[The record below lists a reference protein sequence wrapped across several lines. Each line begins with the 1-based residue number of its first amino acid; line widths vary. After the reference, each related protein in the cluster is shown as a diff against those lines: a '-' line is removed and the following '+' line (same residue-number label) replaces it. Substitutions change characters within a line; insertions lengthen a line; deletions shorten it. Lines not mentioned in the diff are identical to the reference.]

1 MSWTRAELKTRAKAA
16 VKMYYWKM
24 VLVAFI
30 LSMIGGGAS
39 SVGSRS
45 TSDNS
50 AGSGARSMFE
60 GINMQ
65 AAMIAVIIV
74 LVVVVIALALSIF
87 VFNVLE
93 VGCRGFFSRSMTED
107 PELGLIA
114 DGFTKNYWNC
124 VKTQFLKSLFIGLWS
139 LLFVIPGVIKAYE
152 YRMVPYLLA
161 EHPEMS
167 SGEIFARSK
176 EMMQGNKWDTFVL
189 DISFVGWVLLSGI
202 TLGILYIFWVGP
214 YIAATDAALYHRISG
229 KDTYGNGGYGNY
241 AGYDQNGYTQ
251 NGQAQNGYGQN
262 GYTQNSQAQDGYGQ
276 NGQAQNGYGQNGQAQ
291 NGYGQNGY
299 TQNGQAQNDY
309 NRNSYG
315 QNGQAQN
322 GYEQNDYTR
331 NNQTQG
337 GYDQNGY
344 DQNGQNPTNGKSNSG
359 YDQKYFSDN

>member
-1 MSWTRAELKTRAKAA
+1 MSWTRAELKIRAKAA

-45 TSDNS
+45 ASDNS
-50 AGSGARSMFE
+50 AGSGASSMFE

-65 AAMIAVIIV
+65 VAMIAVIIV
-74 LVVVVIALALSIF
+74 LVVVVIALALSVF

-114 DGFTKNYWNC
+114 DGFTQNYWNC

-262 GYTQNSQAQDGYGQ
+262 G
-276 NGQAQNGYGQNGQAQ
+276 
-291 NGYGQNGY
+291 
-299 TQNGQAQNDY
+299 QAQNDY

-322 GYEQNDYTR
+322 DYEQNGYTR

-344 DQNGQNPTNGKSNSG
+344 DQNGQNPTNGTSNSG

>member
-1 MSWTRAELKTRAKAA
+1 MSWTRAELKIRAKAA

-24 VLVAFI
+24 VLVALI

-45 TSDNS
+45 ASDNS
-50 AGSGARSMFE
+50 AGSGASSMFE

-65 AAMIAVIIV
+65 VAMIAVIIV
-74 LVVVVIALALSIF
+74 LVVVVIALALSVF

-114 DGFTKNYWNC
+114 DGFTQNYWNC

-262 GYTQNSQAQDGYGQ
+262 G
-276 NGQAQNGYGQNGQAQ
+276 
-291 NGYGQNGY
+291 
-299 TQNGQAQNDY
+299 QAQNDY

-322 GYEQNDYTR
+322 DYKENGYEQNSYTR

-344 DQNGQNPTNGKSNSG
+344 EQNGQNPTNGTSNSG

>member
-74 LVVVVIALALSIF
+74 LVVVVIALALSVF

-241 AGYDQNGYTQ
+241 AGYEQNGYTQ
-251 NGQAQNGYGQN
+251 NGQAQN
-262 GYTQNSQAQDGYGQ
+262 GYGQ

-291 NGYGQNGY
+291 NGYGQNG
-299 TQNGQAQNDY
+299 QAQNG
-309 NRNSYG
+309 YG

-322 GYEQNDYTR
+322 GYGQNGQAQNDYEQNGYTR

-344 DQNGQNPTNGKSNSG
+344 DQNGQNPTNGTSNSG

>member
-1 MSWTRAELKTRAKAA
+1 MSWTRAELKIRAKAA

-24 VLVAFI
+24 VLVALI

-39 SVGSRS
+39 GVGSRS
-45 TSDNS
+45 ASDNS
-50 AGSGARSMFE
+50 AGSGASSMFE

-65 AAMIAVIIV
+65 VAMIAVIIV
-74 LVVVVIALALSIF
+74 LVVVVIALALSVF

-114 DGFTKNYWNC
+114 DGFTQNYWNC

-251 NGQAQNGYGQN
+251 NGYDQN
-262 GYTQNSQAQDGYGQ
+262 GYTQ
-276 NGQAQNGYGQNGQAQ
+276 NGQAQNGYG
-291 NGYGQNGY
+291 
-299 TQNGQAQNDY
+299 QNGQAQNDY

-315 QNGQAQN
+315 QNGQTQNDYNEN
-322 GYEQNDYTR
+322 GYEQNSYTR

-344 DQNGQNPTNGKSNSG
+344 DQNGQNPTNGTSNSG

>member
-1 MSWTRAELKTRAKAA
+1 MSWTRAELKIRAKAA

-24 VLVAFI
+24 VLVALI

-45 TSDNS
+45 ASDNS
-50 AGSGARSMFE
+50 AGSGASSMFE

-65 AAMIAVIIV
+65 VAMIAVIIV
-74 LVVVVIALALSIF
+74 LVVVVIALALSVF

-114 DGFTKNYWNC
+114 DGFTQNYWNC

-262 GYTQNSQAQDGYGQ
+262 G
-276 NGQAQNGYGQNGQAQ
+276 
-291 NGYGQNGY
+291 
-299 TQNGQAQNDY
+299 QAQNDY
-309 NRNSYG
+309 NE
-315 QNGQAQN
+315 N
-322 GYEQNDYTR
+322 GYEQNSYTR

-344 DQNGQNPTNGKSNSG
+344 EQNGQNPTNGTSNSG

>member
-1 MSWTRAELKTRAKAA
+1 MSWTRAELKIRAKAA

-24 VLVAFI
+24 VLVALI

-39 SVGSRS
+39 GVGSRS
-45 TSDNS
+45 ASDNS
-50 AGSGARSMFE
+50 AGSGASSMFE

-65 AAMIAVIIV
+65 VAMIAVIIV
-74 LVVVVIALALSIF
+74 LVVVVIALALSVF

-114 DGFTKNYWNC
+114 DGFTQNYWNC

-241 AGYDQNGYTQ
+241 AGYDQNG
-251 NGQAQNGYGQN
+251 QAQNGYG
-262 GYTQNSQAQDGYGQ
+262 
-276 NGQAQNGYGQNGQAQ
+276 
-291 NGYGQNGY
+291 
-299 TQNGQAQNDY
+299 QNGQAQNDY

-315 QNGQAQN
+315 QNGQTQNDYNEN
-322 GYEQNDYTR
+322 GYEQNSYTR

-344 DQNGQNPTNGKSNSG
+344 DQNGQNPTNGTSNSG

>member
-24 VLVAFI
+24 VLVALI

-45 TSDNS
+45 ASDNS

-65 AAMIAVIIV
+65 VAMIAVIIV
-74 LVVVVIALALSIF
+74 LVVVVIALALSVF

-114 DGFTKNYWNC
+114 DGFTQNYWNC

-202 TLGILYIFWVGP
+202 TFGILYIFWVGP

-262 GYTQNSQAQDGYGQ
+262 GQV
-276 NGQAQNGYGQNGQAQ
+276 
-291 NGYGQNGY
+291 
-299 TQNGQAQNDY
+299 QNDY
-309 NRNSYG
+309 E
-315 QNGQAQN
+315 QNG
-322 GYEQNDYTR
+322 YTR

-344 DQNGQNPTNGKSNSG
+344 EQNGQNPTNGTSNSG

>member
-1 MSWTRAELKTRAKAA
+1 MSWTRAELKIRAKAA

-45 TSDNS
+45 ASDNS
-50 AGSGARSMFE
+50 AGSGASSMFE

-65 AAMIAVIIV
+65 VAMIAVIIV
-74 LVVVVIALALSIF
+74 LVVVVIALALSVF

-114 DGFTKNYWNC
+114 DGFTQNYWNC

-262 GYTQNSQAQDGYGQ
+262 G
-276 NGQAQNGYGQNGQAQ
+276 
-291 NGYGQNGY
+291 
-299 TQNGQAQNDY
+299 QAQNDY

-315 QNGQAQN
+315 KNGQVQN
-322 GYEQNDYTR
+322 DYEQNGYTR

-344 DQNGQNPTNGKSNSG
+344 DQNGQNPTNGTSNSG

>member
-1 MSWTRAELKTRAKAA
+1 MSWTRAELKIRAKAA

-24 VLVAFI
+24 VLVALI

-39 SVGSRS
+39 GVGSRS
-45 TSDNS
+45 ASDNS
-50 AGSGARSMFE
+50 AGSGASSMFE

-65 AAMIAVIIV
+65 VAMIAVIIV
-74 LVVVVIALALSIF
+74 LVVVVIALAFSVF

-114 DGFTKNYWNC
+114 DGFTQNYWNC

-262 GYTQNSQAQDGYGQ
+262 GQE
-276 NGQAQNGYGQNGQAQ
+276 
-291 NGYGQNGY
+291 
-299 TQNGQAQNDY
+299 
-309 NRNSYG
+309 
-315 QNGQAQN
+315 QN
-322 GYEQNDYTR
+322 GYEQNGYTR

-344 DQNGQNPTNGKSNSG
+344 DQNSQNPTNGKSNSG

>member
-1 MSWTRAELKTRAKAA
+1 MSWTRAELKIRAKAA

-24 VLVAFI
+24 VLVALI

-39 SVGSRS
+39 GVGSRS
-45 TSDNS
+45 ASDNS
-50 AGSGARSMFE
+50 AGSGASSMFE

-65 AAMIAVIIV
+65 VAMIAVIIV
-74 LVVVVIALALSIF
+74 LVVVVIALALSVF

-114 DGFTKNYWNC
+114 DGFTQNYWNC

-251 NGQAQNGYGQN
+251 NGQAQNGY
-262 GYTQNSQAQDGYGQ
+262 
-276 NGQAQNGYGQNGQAQ
+276 
-291 NGYGQNGY
+291 
-299 TQNGQAQNDY
+299 

-315 QNGQAQN
+315 QNGQTQN
-322 GYEQNDYTR
+322 DYEQNDYTR

-344 DQNGQNPTNGKSNSG
+344 DQNGQNPTNGTSNSG

>member
-1 MSWTRAELKTRAKAA
+1 
-16 VKMYYWKM
+16 
-24 VLVAFI
+24 
-30 LSMIGGGAS
+30 
-39 SVGSRS
+39 
-45 TSDNS
+45 
-50 AGSGARSMFE
+50 MFE

-65 AAMIAVIIV
+65 VAMIAVIIV
-74 LVVVVIALALSIF
+74 LVVVVIALALSVF

-114 DGFTKNYWNC
+114 DGFTQNYWNC

-202 TLGILYIFWVGP
+202 TFGILYIFWVGP

-262 GYTQNSQAQDGYGQ
+262 G
-276 NGQAQNGYGQNGQAQ
+276 QAQNDYNRNSYG
-291 NGYGQNGY
+291 
-299 TQNGQAQNDY
+299 QNGQAQNDY

-315 QNGQAQN
+315 QNGQTQNDYNEN
-322 GYEQNDYTR
+322 GYEQNSYTR

-344 DQNGQNPTNGKSNSG
+344 DQNGQNPTNGTSNSG

>member
-1 MSWTRAELKTRAKAA
+1 MSWTRAELKIRAKAA

-24 VLVAFI
+24 VLVALI

-39 SVGSRS
+39 GVGSRS
-45 TSDNS
+45 ASDNS
-50 AGSGARSMFE
+50 AGSGASSMFE

-65 AAMIAVIIV
+65 VAMIAVIIV
-74 LVVVVIALALSIF
+74 PVVVVIALALSVF

-114 DGFTKNYWNC
+114 DGFTQNYWNC

-262 GYTQNSQAQDGYGQ
+262 G
-276 NGQAQNGYGQNGQAQ
+276 
-291 NGYGQNGY
+291 
-299 TQNGQAQNDY
+299 QAQNDY

-315 QNGQAQN
+315 QNGQVQN
-322 GYEQNDYTR
+322 DYEQNGYTR

-344 DQNGQNPTNGKSNSG
+344 EQNGQNPTNGTSNSG

>member
-24 VLVAFI
+24 VLVALI

-39 SVGSRS
+39 GVGSRS
-45 TSDNS
+45 ANDNS
-50 AGSGARSMFE
+50 AGSGASSMFE

-65 AAMIAVIIV
+65 VAMIAVIIV
-74 LVVVVIALALSIF
+74 LVVVVIALALSVF

-114 DGFTKNYWNC
+114 DGFTQNYWNC

-262 GYTQNSQAQDGYGQ
+262 G
-276 NGQAQNGYGQNGQAQ
+276 
-291 NGYGQNGY
+291 
-299 TQNGQAQNDY
+299 QAQNDY

-315 QNGQAQN
+315 QNGQVQN
-322 GYEQNDYTR
+322 DYEQNGYTR

-344 DQNGQNPTNGKSNSG
+344 DQNGYEQNGQNPTNGTSNSG

>member
-24 VLVAFI
+24 VLVALI

-45 TSDNS
+45 ASDNS

-65 AAMIAVIIV
+65 VAMIAVIIV
-74 LVVVVIALALSIF
+74 LVVVVIALALSVF

-114 DGFTKNYWNC
+114 DGFTQNYWNC

-152 YRMVPYLLA
+152 YHMVPYLLA

-202 TLGILYIFWVGP
+202 TFGVLYIFWVGP

-251 NGQAQNGYGQN
+251 NGQAQN
-262 GYTQNSQAQDGYGQ
+262 
-276 NGQAQNGYGQNGQAQ
+276 
-291 NGYGQNGY
+291 
-299 TQNGQAQNDY
+299 DY

-315 QNGQAQN
+315 QNGQVQN
-322 GYEQNDYTR
+322 DYEQNGYTR

-344 DQNGQNPTNGKSNSG
+344 EQNGQNPTNGTSNSG

>member
-1 MSWTRAELKTRAKAA
+1 MSWTRAELKIRAKAA

-45 TSDNS
+45 ASDNS
-50 AGSGARSMFE
+50 AGSGASSMFE

-65 AAMIAVIIV
+65 VAMIAVIIV
-74 LVVVVIALALSIF
+74 LVVVVIALALSVF

-114 DGFTKNYWNC
+114 DGFTQNYWNC

-161 EHPEMS
+161 EYPEMS

-262 GYTQNSQAQDGYGQ
+262 G
-276 NGQAQNGYGQNGQAQ
+276 QAQNE
-291 NGYGQNGY
+291 
-299 TQNGQAQNDY
+299 Y

-315 QNGQAQN
+315 QNGQTQNDYNEN
-322 GYEQNDYTR
+322 GYEQNSYTR

-344 DQNGQNPTNGKSNSG
+344 DQNGQNPTNGTSNSG

>member
-24 VLVAFI
+24 VLVALI

-45 TSDNS
+45 ASDNS
-50 AGSGARSMFE
+50 AGSGASSMFE

-65 AAMIAVIIV
+65 VAMIAVIIV
-74 LVVVVIALALSIF
+74 LVVVVIALALSVF

-114 DGFTKNYWNC
+114 DGFTQNYWNC

-251 NGQAQNGYGQN
+251 NGQAQNG
-262 GYTQNSQAQDGYGQ
+262 QAQNGYGQ
-276 NGQAQNGYGQNGQAQ
+276 NDQAQNGYGQNGQAQ
-291 NGYGQNGY
+291 N
-299 TQNGQAQNDY
+299 DY
-309 NRNSYG
+309 NE
-315 QNGQAQN
+315 N
-322 GYEQNDYTR
+322 GYEQNSYTR

-344 DQNGQNPTNGKSNSG
+344 EQNGQNPTNGTSNSG

>member
-1 MSWTRAELKTRAKAA
+1 MSWTRAELKIRAKAA

-45 TSDNS
+45 ASDNS
-50 AGSGARSMFE
+50 AGSGASSMFE

-65 AAMIAVIIV
+65 VAMIAVIIV
-74 LVVVVIALALSIF
+74 LVVVVIALALSVF

-114 DGFTKNYWNC
+114 DGFTQNYWNC

-161 EHPEMS
+161 EYPEMS

-262 GYTQNSQAQDGYGQ
+262 G
-276 NGQAQNGYGQNGQAQ
+276 
-291 NGYGQNGY
+291 
-299 TQNGQAQNDY
+299 QAQNDY

-322 GYEQNDYTR
+322 DYNENGYEQNSYTR

-344 DQNGQNPTNGKSNSG
+344 EQNGQNPTNGTSNSG

>member
-1 MSWTRAELKTRAKAA
+1 MSWTRAELKIRAKAA

-24 VLVAFI
+24 VLVALI

-45 TSDNS
+45 ASDNS
-50 AGSGARSMFE
+50 AGSGASSMFE

-65 AAMIAVIIV
+65 VAMIAVIIV
-74 LVVVVIALALSIF
+74 LVVVVIALALSVF

-114 DGFTKNYWNC
+114 DGFTQNYWNC
-124 VKTQFLKSLFIGLWS
+124 MKTQFLKSLFIGLWS

-262 GYTQNSQAQDGYGQ
+262 G
-276 NGQAQNGYGQNGQAQ
+276 
-291 NGYGQNGY
+291 
-299 TQNGQAQNDY
+299 QAQNDY

-322 GYEQNDYTR
+322 DYNENGYEQNSYTR

-344 DQNGQNPTNGKSNSG
+344 EQNGQNPTNGTSNSG

>member
-1 MSWTRAELKTRAKAA
+1 MSWTRAELKIRAKAA

-45 TSDNS
+45 ASDNS
-50 AGSGARSMFE
+50 AGSGASSMFE

-65 AAMIAVIIV
+65 VAMIAVIIV
-74 LVVVVIALALSIF
+74 LVVVVIALALSVF

-114 DGFTKNYWNC
+114 DGFTQNYWNC

-214 YIAATDAALYHRISG
+214 YIAAKDAALYHRISG

-262 GYTQNSQAQDGYGQ
+262 G
-276 NGQAQNGYGQNGQAQ
+276 
-291 NGYGQNGY
+291 
-299 TQNGQAQNDY
+299 QAQNDY

-315 QNGQAQN
+315 QNGQVQN
-322 GYEQNDYTR
+322 DYEQNGYTR

-344 DQNGQNPTNGKSNSG
+344 DQNGQNPTNGTSNSG

>member
-24 VLVAFI
+24 VLVALI

-45 TSDNS
+45 ASDNS

-65 AAMIAVIIV
+65 VAMIAVIIV
-74 LVVVVIALALSIF
+74 LVVVVIALALSVF

-114 DGFTKNYWNC
+114 DGFTQNYWNC

-214 YIAATDAALYHRISG
+214 YIAATDAVLYHRISG

-251 NGQAQNGYGQN
+251 NGQAQNGY
-262 GYTQNSQAQDGYGQ
+262 
-276 NGQAQNGYGQNGQAQ
+276 
-291 NGYGQNGY
+291 

-315 QNGQAQN
+315 QNGQVQN
-322 GYEQNDYTR
+322 DYEQNGYTR

-344 DQNGQNPTNGKSNSG
+344 EQNGQNPTNGTSNSG

>member
-1 MSWTRAELKTRAKAA
+1 MSWTRAELKIRAKAA

-24 VLVAFI
+24 VLVALI

-39 SVGSRS
+39 GVGSRS
-45 TSDNS
+45 ASDNS
-50 AGSGARSMFE
+50 AGSGASSMFE

-65 AAMIAVIIV
+65 VAMIAVIIV
-74 LVVVVIALALSIF
+74 LVVVVIALALSVF

-114 DGFTKNYWNC
+114 DGFTQNYWNC

-251 NGQAQNGYGQN
+251 NGQAQN
-262 GYTQNSQAQDGYGQ
+262 
-276 NGQAQNGYGQNGQAQ
+276 
-291 NGYGQNGY
+291 
-299 TQNGQAQNDY
+299 DY

-315 QNGQAQN
+315 QNGQVQN
-322 GYEQNDYTR
+322 DYEQNGYTR

-344 DQNGQNPTNGKSNSG
+344 EQNGQNPTNGTSNSG

>member
-24 VLVAFI
+24 VLVALI
-30 LSMIGGGAS
+30 LSMMGGGAS

-45 TSDNS
+45 ASDNS

-65 AAMIAVIIV
+65 VAMIAVIIV
-74 LVVVVIALALSIF
+74 LVVVVIALALSVF

-114 DGFTKNYWNC
+114 DGFTQNYWNC

-202 TLGILYIFWVGP
+202 TFGILYIFWVGP

-262 GYTQNSQAQDGYGQ
+262 GQV
-276 NGQAQNGYGQNGQAQ
+276 
-291 NGYGQNGY
+291 
-299 TQNGQAQNDY
+299 QNDY
-309 NRNSYG
+309 E
-315 QNGQAQN
+315 QNG
-322 GYEQNDYTR
+322 YTR

-344 DQNGQNPTNGKSNSG
+344 EQNGQNPTNGTSNSG

>member
-262 GYTQNSQAQDGYGQ
+262 G
-276 NGQAQNGYGQNGQAQ
+276 QAQ

-309 NRNSYG
+309 E
-315 QNGQAQN
+315 QNG
-322 GYEQNDYTR
+322 YTR

-344 DQNGQNPTNGKSNSG
+344 EQNGQNPTNGTSNSG

>member
-24 VLVAFI
+24 VLVALI

-74 LVVVVIALALSIF
+74 LVVVVIALALSVF

-189 DISFVGWVLLSGI
+189 DISFVGWVVFSIFSGWDHISQLRMRRFITESAARIPTATEVMAITPVMIRTVIHRTVRHRTVMGRTARHRTVMGRTVRHRTIMNRMVIPGI
-202 TLGILYIFWVGP
+202 TRRRAVTIRTVMTRMVRIRRTAHQTAVMTRSISRIINLG
-214 YIAATDAALYHRISG
+214 AAALS
-229 KDTYGNGGYGNY
+229 
-241 AGYDQNGYTQ
+241 
-251 NGQAQNGYGQN
+251 
-262 GYTQNSQAQDGYGQ
+262 
-276 NGQAQNGYGQNGQAQ
+276 
-291 NGYGQNGY
+291 
-299 TQNGQAQNDY
+299 
-309 NRNSYG
+309 
-315 QNGQAQN
+315 
-322 GYEQNDYTR
+322 
-331 NNQTQG
+331 
-337 GYDQNGY
+337 
-344 DQNGQNPTNGKSNSG
+344 
-359 YDQKYFSDN
+359 

>member
-1 MSWTRAELKTRAKAA
+1 MSWTRAELKIRAKAA

-24 VLVAFI
+24 VLVALI

-39 SVGSRS
+39 GVGSRS
-45 TSDNS
+45 ANDNS
-50 AGSGARSMFE
+50 AGSGASSMFE

-65 AAMIAVIIV
+65 VAMIAVIIV
-74 LVVVVIALALSIF
+74 LVVVVIALALSVF

-114 DGFTKNYWNC
+114 DGFTQNYWNC

-262 GYTQNSQAQDGYGQ
+262 G
-276 NGQAQNGYGQNGQAQ
+276 QAQNDYNRNSYG
-291 NGYGQNGY
+291 
-299 TQNGQAQNDY
+299 QNGQAQNDY

-315 QNGQAQN
+315 QNGQVQN
-322 GYEQNDYTR
+322 DYEQNGYTR

-344 DQNGQNPTNGKSNSG
+344 EQNGQNPTNGTSNSG

>member
-1 MSWTRAELKTRAKAA
+1 MSWTRAELKIRAKAA

-45 TSDNS
+45 ASDNS
-50 AGSGARSMFE
+50 AGSGASSMFE

-65 AAMIAVIIV
+65 VAMIAVIIV
-74 LVVVVIALALSIF
+74 LVVVVIALALSVF

-114 DGFTKNYWNC
+114 DGFTQNYWNC

-262 GYTQNSQAQDGYGQ
+262 D
-276 NGQAQNGYGQNGQAQ
+276 
-291 NGYGQNGY
+291 
-299 TQNGQAQNDY
+299 QAQNDY

-322 GYEQNDYTR
+322 DYEQNDYTR

-344 DQNGQNPTNGKSNSG
+344 DQNGQNPTNGTSNSG

>member
-24 VLVAFI
+24 VLVALI

-45 TSDNS
+45 ASDNS

-65 AAMIAVIIV
+65 VAMIAVIIV
-74 LVVVVIALALSIF
+74 LVVVVIALALSVF

-114 DGFTKNYWNC
+114 DGFTQNYWNC

-202 TLGILYIFWVGP
+202 TFGILYIFWVGP

-229 KDTYGNGGYGNY
+229 KDTYGYGGYGNY

-251 NGQAQNGYGQN
+251 NGYGQN
-262 GYTQNSQAQDGYGQ
+262 GYG
-276 NGQAQNGYGQNGQAQ
+276 
-291 NGYGQNGY
+291 
-299 TQNGQAQNDY
+299 QNGQAQNDY

-315 QNGQAQN
+315 QNGQVQN
-322 GYEQNDYTR
+322 DYEQNGYTR

-344 DQNGQNPTNGKSNSG
+344 EQNGQNPTNGTSNSG

>member
-1 MSWTRAELKTRAKAA
+1 MSWTRAELKIRAKAA

-24 VLVAFI
+24 VLVALI

-39 SVGSRS
+39 GVGSRS
-45 TSDNS
+45 ASDNS
-50 AGSGARSMFE
+50 AGSGASSMFE

-65 AAMIAVIIV
+65 VAMIAVIIV
-74 LVVVVIALALSIF
+74 LVVVVIALALSVF

-114 DGFTKNYWNC
+114 DGFTQNYWNC

-139 LLFVIPGVIKAYE
+139 LFFVIPGVIKAYE

-262 GYTQNSQAQDGYGQ
+262 G
-276 NGQAQNGYGQNGQAQ
+276 
-291 NGYGQNGY
+291 
-299 TQNGQAQNDY
+299 QAQNDY

-322 GYEQNDYTR
+322 DYNENGYEQNSYTR

-344 DQNGQNPTNGKSNSG
+344 EQNGQNPTNGTSNSG

>member
-1 MSWTRAELKTRAKAA
+1 MSWTRAELKIRAKAA

-45 TSDNS
+45 ASDNS
-50 AGSGARSMFE
+50 AGSGASSMFE

-65 AAMIAVIIV
+65 VAMIAVIIV
-74 LVVVVIALALSIF
+74 LVVVVIALALSVF

-114 DGFTKNYWNC
+114 DGFTQNYWNC

-241 AGYDQNGYTQ
+241 ADYDQNSYTQ
-251 NGQAQNGYGQN
+251 NGQAQNGYG
-262 GYTQNSQAQDGYGQ
+262 
-276 NGQAQNGYGQNGQAQ
+276 
-291 NGYGQNGY
+291 
-299 TQNGQAQNDY
+299 QNGQAQNDY

-322 GYEQNDYTR
+322 DYNENGYEQNSYTR

-344 DQNGQNPTNGKSNSG
+344 EQNGQNPTNGTSNSG

>member
-24 VLVAFI
+24 VLVALI

-45 TSDNS
+45 AGDNS

-65 AAMIAVIIV
+65 VAMIAVIIV
-74 LVVVVIALALSIF
+74 LVVVVIALALSVF

-114 DGFTKNYWNC
+114 DGFTQNYWNC

-202 TLGILYIFWVGP
+202 TLGVLYIFWVGP

-251 NGQAQNGYGQN
+251 NGYDQN
-262 GYTQNSQAQDGYGQ
+262 GYTQ
-276 NGQAQNGYGQNGQAQ
+276 NGQAQNGYG
-291 NGYGQNGY
+291 
-299 TQNGQAQNDY
+299 QNGQAQNDY

-322 GYEQNDYTR
+322 DYNRNSYGQNGQTQNDYNENGYEQNSYTR

-344 DQNGQNPTNGKSNSG
+344 DQNGQNPTNGTSNSG

>member
-1 MSWTRAELKTRAKAA
+1 MSWTRAELKIRAKAA

-24 VLVAFI
+24 VLVALI

-45 TSDNS
+45 ASDNS

-65 AAMIAVIIV
+65 VAMIAVIIV
-74 LVVVVIALALSIF
+74 LVVVVIALALSVF

-114 DGFTKNYWNC
+114 DGFTQNYWNC

-202 TLGILYIFWVGP
+202 TLGVLYIFWVGP

-251 NGQAQNGYGQN
+251 NGQAQN
-262 GYTQNSQAQDGYGQ
+262 
-276 NGQAQNGYGQNGQAQ
+276 
-291 NGYGQNGY
+291 
-299 TQNGQAQNDY
+299 DY

-315 QNGQAQN
+315 QNGQVQN
-322 GYEQNDYTR
+322 DYEQNGYTR

-344 DQNGQNPTNGKSNSG
+344 EQNGQNPTNGTSNSG

>member
-24 VLVAFI
+24 VLVALI

-39 SVGSRS
+39 GVGSRS
-45 TSDNS
+45 ANDNS
-50 AGSGARSMFE
+50 AGSGASSMFE

-65 AAMIAVIIV
+65 VAMIAVIIV
-74 LVVVVIALALSIF
+74 LVVVVIALALSVF

-114 DGFTKNYWNC
+114 DGFTQNYWNC

-229 KDTYGNGGYGNY
+229 KDAYGNGGYGNY

-251 NGQAQNGYGQN
+251 NGQAQN
-262 GYTQNSQAQDGYGQ
+262 
-276 NGQAQNGYGQNGQAQ
+276 
-291 NGYGQNGY
+291 
-299 TQNGQAQNDY
+299 DY

-315 QNGQAQN
+315 QNGQVQN
-322 GYEQNDYTR
+322 DYEQNGYTR

-344 DQNGQNPTNGKSNSG
+344 DQNGYEQNGQNPTNGTSNSG

>member
-1 MSWTRAELKTRAKAA
+1 
-16 VKMYYWKM
+16 
-24 VLVAFI
+24 
-30 LSMIGGGAS
+30 
-39 SVGSRS
+39 
-45 TSDNS
+45 
-50 AGSGARSMFE
+50 MFE

-65 AAMIAVIIV
+65 VAMIAVIIV
-74 LVVVVIALALSIF
+74 LVVVVIALALSVF

-114 DGFTKNYWNC
+114 DGFTQNYWNC

-202 TLGILYIFWVGP
+202 TFGILYIFWVGP

-251 NGQAQNGYGQN
+251 NGYG
-262 GYTQNSQAQDGYGQ
+262 
-276 NGQAQNGYGQNGQAQ
+276 
-291 NGYGQNGY
+291 
-299 TQNGQAQNDY
+299 QNGQAQNDY

-315 QNGQAQN
+315 QNGQVQN
-322 GYEQNDYTR
+322 DYEQNGYTR

-344 DQNGQNPTNGKSNSG
+344 EQNGQNPTNGTSNSG

>member
-1 MSWTRAELKTRAKAA
+1 MSWTRAELKIRAKAA

-24 VLVAFI
+24 VLVALI

-39 SVGSRS
+39 GVGSRS
-45 TSDNS
+45 ASDNS
-50 AGSGARSMFE
+50 AGSGASSMFE

-65 AAMIAVIIV
+65 VAMIAVIIV
-74 LVVVVIALALSIF
+74 LVVVVIALALSVF

-114 DGFTKNYWNC
+114 DGFTQNYWNC

-229 KDTYGNGGYGNY
+229 KDTYGTGGYGNY

-262 GYTQNSQAQDGYGQ
+262 G
-276 NGQAQNGYGQNGQAQ
+276 QAQNDYNRNSYG
-291 NGYGQNGY
+291 
-299 TQNGQAQNDY
+299 QNGQAQNDY

-315 QNGQAQN
+315 QNGQTQN
-322 GYEQNDYTR
+322 DYEQNDYTR

-344 DQNGQNPTNGKSNSG
+344 DQ
-359 YDQKYFSDN
+359 KYFSDN

>member
-1 MSWTRAELKTRAKAA
+1 MSWTRAELKIRAKAA

-45 TSDNS
+45 ASDNS
-50 AGSGARSMFE
+50 AGSGASSMFE

-65 AAMIAVIIV
+65 VAMIAVIIV
-74 LVVVVIALALSIF
+74 LVVVVIALALSVF

-114 DGFTKNYWNC
+114 DGFTQNYWNC

-251 NGQAQNGYGQN
+251 NGQAQN
-262 GYTQNSQAQDGYGQ
+262 
-276 NGQAQNGYGQNGQAQ
+276 
-291 NGYGQNGY
+291 
-299 TQNGQAQNDY
+299 DY

-315 QNGQAQN
+315 QNGQVQN
-322 GYEQNDYTR
+322 DYEQNGYTR

-344 DQNGQNPTNGKSNSG
+344 DQNGQNPTNGTSNSG

>member
-1 MSWTRAELKTRAKAA
+1 MSWTRAELKIRAKAA

-45 TSDNS
+45 ASDNS
-50 AGSGARSMFE
+50 AGSGASSMFE

-65 AAMIAVIIV
+65 VAMIAVITV
-74 LVVVVIALALSIF
+74 LVVVVIALALSVF

-114 DGFTKNYWNC
+114 DGFTQNYWNC

-262 GYTQNSQAQDGYGQ
+262 G
-276 NGQAQNGYGQNGQAQ
+276 
-291 NGYGQNGY
+291 
-299 TQNGQAQNDY
+299 QAQNDY

-315 QNGQAQN
+315 QNGQVQN
-322 GYEQNDYTR
+322 DYEQNGYTR

-344 DQNGQNPTNGKSNSG
+344 DQNGQNPTNGTSNSG

>member
-1 MSWTRAELKTRAKAA
+1 MSWTRAELKIRAKAA

-24 VLVAFI
+24 VLVALI

-39 SVGSRS
+39 GVGSRS
-45 TSDNS
+45 ASDNS
-50 AGSGARSMFE
+50 AGSGASSMFE

-65 AAMIAVIIV
+65 VAMIAVIIV
-74 LVVVVIALALSIF
+74 LVVVVIALALSVF

-114 DGFTKNYWNC
+114 DGFTQNYWNC

-262 GYTQNSQAQDGYGQ
+262 D
-276 NGQAQNGYGQNGQAQ
+276 QAQNGYGQNGQAQ
-291 NGYGQNGY
+291 N
-299 TQNGQAQNDY
+299 DY
-309 NRNSYG
+309 NE
-315 QNGQAQN
+315 N
-322 GYEQNDYTR
+322 GYEQNSYTR

-344 DQNGQNPTNGKSNSG
+344 EQNGQNPTNGTSNSG

>member
-24 VLVAFI
+24 VLVALI

-39 SVGSRS
+39 GVGSRS
-45 TSDNS
+45 ANDNS

-65 AAMIAVIIV
+65 VAMIAVIIV
-74 LVVVVIALALSIF
+74 LVVVVIALALSVF

-93 VGCRGFFSRSMTED
+93 VGCRGFFSRSMTEN

-114 DGFTKNYWNC
+114 DGFTQNYWNC

-262 GYTQNSQAQDGYGQ
+262 G
-276 NGQAQNGYGQNGQAQ
+276 
-291 NGYGQNGY
+291 
-299 TQNGQAQNDY
+299 QAQNDY

-315 QNGQAQN
+315 QNGQVQN
-322 GYEQNDYTR
+322 DYEQNGYTR

-344 DQNGQNPTNGKSNSG
+344 DQNGQNPTNGTSNSG